1 MSQDEGSRGSSVQYR
16 AVRYGVL
23 NLLRML
29 LPESRLQAL
38 HRCLLVAQGVRVA
51 DDAIIYSSVRVSR
64 MINLFVDSGSF
75 IGSSC
80 VFTGG
85 AGSTVSIGREC
96 DVSDHVHF
104 VTGTHEIN
112 NAGVR
117 RAGSGLSR
125 DISVG
130 DGVWIGY
137 RSLILPGA
145 KIGRGAIIAAGS
157 VVTRDVPEDVLAGG
171 VPCRPIK
178 KLSPA
183 GGA

>member
-1 MSQDEGSRGSSVQYR
+1 MKYS
-16 AVRYGVL
+16 AFLYGVI
-23 NLLRML
+23 NLLRKL
-29 LPESRLQAL
+29 LPESRFQAL
-38 HRCLLVAQGVRVA
+38 HRRLLVAQGVRLA
-51 DDAIIYSSVRVSR
+51 DDVIIYTSVKVSR
-64 MINLFVDSGSF
+64 TINLFIDSNSF

-85 AGSTVSIGREC
+85 EGSTVSIGSEC

-112 NAGVR
+112 NVGIR
-117 RAGSGLSR
+117 RAGRGLSR

-137 RSLILPGA
+137 RSLILPGV

-157 VVTRDVPEDVLAGG
+157 VVAGDVPEDVLAGG

-178 KLSPA
+178 KLGPA
-183 GGA
+183 EGT

>member
-1 MSQDEGSRGSSVQYR
+1 MQYS
-16 AVRYGVL
+16 AVLYGVI
-23 NLLRML
+23 NLLRKL
-29 LPESRLQAL
+29 LPESRFQAL
-38 HRCLLVAQGVRVA
+38 HRRLLVAQGVRVA
-51 DDAIIYSSVRVSR
+51 DDVIIYSSVRIGR
-64 MINLFVDSGSF
+64 NINLFVDSNTF

-85 AGSTVSIGREC
+85 EGSAVSIGCEC

-112 NAGVR
+112 NIEVR
-117 RAGSGLSR
+117 RAGTGLSR

-137 RSLILPGA
+137 RSLILPGV

-157 VVTRDVPEDVLAGG
+157 VVVDDVPEDVLAGG
-171 VPCRPIK
+171 VPCRTIR
-178 KLSPA
+178 KLGPA
-183 GGA
+183 EGT